1 MDETSINL
9 TANLTAECP
18 LSSQEKRTV
27 RVLFFRALGL
37 LCVALGIVGA
47 FLPLLPTTIFFIV
60 AVYCFAKSA
69 PAWRQRILDH
79 PRFGPPIQSFVQHG
93 TLSRRAKSIA
103 LFGISAN
110 FVLTWI
116 LVDMTPVTLTILAS
130 VLAAVCAYIVSRP
143 DMAVNTSV

>member
-1 MDETSINL
+1 MDNTTLNL
-9 TANLTAECP
+9 SAECP
-18 LSSQEKRTV
+18 LSAQEKRTV

-69 PAWRQRILDH
+69 PAWHQRILDH

-110 FVLTWI
+110 FVVTWL
-116 LVDMTPVTLTILAS
+116 LVEMTPLAVAILAS
-130 VLAAVCAYIVSRP
+130 VLAAVSAYIVSRP
-143 DMAVNTSV
+143 DVAADNPASSH